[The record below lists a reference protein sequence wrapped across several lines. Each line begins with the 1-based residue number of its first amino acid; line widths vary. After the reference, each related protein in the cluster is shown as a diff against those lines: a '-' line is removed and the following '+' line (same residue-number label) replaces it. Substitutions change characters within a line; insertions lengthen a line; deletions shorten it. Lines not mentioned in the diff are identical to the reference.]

1 MLPKASG
8 LQAACTFVSV
18 FANTRF
24 LPFYLFYEKT
34 TSTTLCLS
42 DVVVVHCPLEL
53 GARNYYFIHE
63 RRYYR
68 PKG

>member
-34 TSTTLCLS
+34 TSTTLYS
-42 DVVVVHCPLEL
+42 VDDVAVHSSL
-53 GARNYYFIHE
+53 GMGTGDYQ
-63 RRYYR
+63 
-68 PKG
+68 